1 MKTSL
6 HLTSQIGHHLNLV
19 PARSRIKL
27 WHIIILAMAVF
38 TSTASV
44 AQVTETYNINGTF
57 TVPAGVNSI
66 TVGCWGAGGGGG
78 NRTSNGVAGGGGGGA
93 YSSSVIAVT
102 PGDTYSFVV
111 GTGGTSGSPATAG
124 GDTWFG
130 TPTTVMAKGG
140 NSVTTNSQ
148 AGATGGAAGPGFGTI
163 KNSGGNGRNGN
174 TSGTDYGGGGGSS
187 AGIAI
192 GANGNN
198 ATTNLGANAP
208 AGGGDGGDGRFNTQ
222 GNGQAGN
229 VPGGG
234 GGGALRTSSSTRT
247 GGTGADGQ
255 VSITFTQLTYKSSI
269 VSVITG
275 AGDWC
280 PGETRNISITVQNT
294 GTATWSD
301 AGPDINIGIKW
312 NTNGAN
318 WTDYHIRTDAGAVA
332 PGGFQTYIIP
342 ITASNHAGAG
352 YTTPLAPGAN
362 NITVDLVYEGISWF
376 GDNDGGVGP
385 GNTAYVSPVINIKG
399 LPSSVIASA
408 SPNPVC
414 EFATL
419 ALTASATGAESW
431 DWSGPDGFTSTLQN
445 PVINNITTAAA
456 GTYILTVSNS
466 CGSAGAVST
475 AFVTV
480 NQLPVVSAGVSVCT
494 GSTMQLTP
502 GSGGAWTSSNPTV
515 ASVTNAGVVT
525 GLQQGSATFS
535 FTDAVTGCSNTTS
548 PVAVLPRPTAQITS
562 TDISICNGGSTAI
575 SGTVVATGNWTLTL
589 SNGATATGSGNGSFS
604 IPVSPVTTTTYSI
617 SSLTD
622 FYCASVPGDLTGTVT
637 VTVNDP
643 VVISSQPQAS
653 QTVCSSFPV
662 SFSVSATGTGLTYQW
677 YTGATALVNNA
688 NISGATGPTLSIA
701 QASMADAGV
710 YHVVV
715 SGLAPCSPVVSD
727 DAALTVIQDI
737 EIVSQPATAMLCT
750 GATATF
756 TVGAS
761 GSGLSYQWRRG
772 AATLLDGGRISG
784 VNTAT
789 LTITNINAGDAAGN
803 YNVVISGTG
812 GVCPQSISA
821 DAALI
826 VYPVPDA
833 VADPV
838 NQAACSGVNITAIQ
852 FTGSVSGTT
861 FNWVRDN
868 PGVTGS
874 IATSGSGNITGNLVN
889 SSNVPVTVTFTVTPV
904 ANGCPGAPIIV
915 SVLVNP
921 TPDAVP
927 SISTQGICTGSNII
941 PVVFSSS
948 VSGTTYNWVRDNP
961 AVTGSIANSGS
972 GDISGTLINNSPLPV
987 TVTFSVN
994 PLANGCPGV
1003 TAISTVLVKP
1013 SPVAVATPASQS
1025 VCNGIDINQVVLSST
1040 TPGTTFSWV
1049 RDNPGITGTIG
1060 NSGSGN
1066 ISGSLV
1072 NSGNTPVTVT
1082 FTITPTADGCQ
1093 GTPIT
1098 ATVLVNPVADA
1109 FAAPNSQSI
1118 CSGLPVSLISLTG
1131 NTPGATY
1138 NWIRDN
1144 AILVTGMPASGTGNI
1159 SGTLNNT
1166 TNAAITVTFTVTP
1179 LINGC
1184 SGTPVNAT
1192 VLVEP
1197 SPVVTATAAS
1207 QSICNNTLFSIAL
1220 SNPNNVPGTNY
1231 TWSRDNVLNLTG
1243 VANSG
1248 SGSPI
1253 TGTFA
1258 NGTAITQT
1266 ANFAITATAGNGC
1279 TGSATAIVNVYAT
1292 QFAPVISE
1300 AQTVCIFSTPAAL
1313 TGTAATGGNGTFSYQ
1328 WQSSLDNITW
1338 NNIGGA
1344 TTLTYQPPLVTGGTQ
1359 NTYYRLRAIGACGT
1373 IFSNAIYIE
1382 VVSGIGFTFDVDD
1395 GLTSTTICPGTTFT
1409 PAISSVHFSN
1419 SAVRYTWS
1427 ANPAYITPAT
1437 GGPVGTTSGVQF
1449 FFFRT
1454 SSANIGPLTA
1464 TNATNAPVTTTITLV
1479 PNVYEYPGP
1488 PSGAFICSTTPQY
1501 VTVTINPTPTVNDI
1515 TSQVVCNNTATAP
1528 VIFSGFVPGT
1538 VYNWTNN
1545 TPSIGLAAS
1554 GTGNIGS
1561 FTALNAGIT
1570 PVTATITVTPSFT
1583 SGGRTCTGTA
1593 KTFTIT
1599 VNPAPTVNAVA
1610 NQVVCNNAPTAAVNF
1625 SGTVAGT
1632 VYNWTN
1638 NTTSIGLAANG
1649 NGNIPSF
1656 TAINS
1661 GLVPVTATITVTP
1674 SYTNASTTCAGT
1686 QRTFT
1691 ITVNPNVT
1699 AGTISG
1705 ASPLCIGASATYSSN
1720 GNSGGTWTSSNPAVA
1735 SVNPSTGSVTA
1746 LSAGSTNIV
1755 YTVTSGCNSPASA
1768 FKQLTVSPDAVS
1780 GTVTGSSPLCIG
1792 STALYSSNGDAGG
1805 TWSSSNPLVAT
1816 VNPVTGL
1823 VTAVNSGNA
1832 SIIYTVTGCNA
1843 VPASAMVT
1851 VSPNASAGVING
1863 ASPLCPGSTSTYTT
1877 TGNPGGVWS
1886 SGNVLVATVDASS
1899 GLVTAVSP
1907 GTVNINYTV
1916 STGCNSP
1923 VTSSR
1928 SLTVAINANAGIVTG
1943 PSPLCI
1949 GSNAFYFSSGDPG
1962 GTWSSSNTSVATV
1975 NAASGFVS
1983 VTGTGTT
1990 DIIYTVNTGCNS
2002 PVSSIKTL
2010 IVNPPPPATPAAITG
2025 LTGICA
2031 STAGLVYSISPV
2043 VNATSYIWSVPA
2055 GWVINAG
2062 QGTNTITVTAG
2073 NNSGNVT
2080 VYASNFCGN
2089 SATRSLAVTVSA
2101 TGTWLGTA
2109 GNNWHDASNWCGG
2122 IPGPSTNVIIPAG
2135 TPNNPVVSSAASS
2148 NNLQVATGATLT
2160 ISNAV
2165 LQIGGTVA
2173 AVNNIHANNGTIELN
2188 GSVQQTIPANT
2199 FHNNAIG
2206 NLVINNSAEVILNG
2220 VLDIYGSL
2228 NYGLNGT
2235 DFKTNHFLTL
2245 KSTLA
2250 NTAWIGNMTGKV
2262 IEGDVTVERYIPNH
2276 SKAWQFLS
2284 VPVSGIQTI
2293 NEAWQDS
2300 AIFAN
2305 QNRYPGYGTMLTS
2318 NLPGALALGFDAYTA
2333 PGPSIKVFNSA
2344 TGGYSGVASTKTTPI
2359 NNPRGYMVMV
2369 RGDRSVTAFNQ
2380 PATATVLRAKGKLF
2394 TPADPPPVTS
2404 VLPGR
2409 FESIGNPYASAIDF
2423 AQVTKTGGVQTDFF
2437 YMWDPKLTITTGAGA
2452 NSPYGLGGFQTFS
2465 WNGSSFDVTPGGGSY
2480 SGTNRFIESGQAF
2493 FVAAPFAGGTVSF
2506 NENCK
2511 MSGSNDVNR
2520 VMNRYKQLR
2529 SNLYVING
2537 AQQVLLDGN
2546 LVQYDAS
2553 FSNEVDV
2560 QDAAKLANSGENLG
2574 ISNNGKILAI
2584 ERRAEIVKTDT
2595 IYLNLGQVRVQQYM
2609 LEFIPDGLQ
2618 LQGLVAFLEDDYL
2631 QRSIPLNMDDTTR
2644 IMFNIINNPGSY
2656 AANRFRIVFRKLAPV
2671 PVFFTG
2677 ITATRNNDKTSTVNW
2692 KVENET
2698 GLKGYTVERSGDG
2711 RSFEGILT
2719 VDPASNNGGSAL
2731 YSKIDLGAFRTENF
2745 YRIKATSNNGMLQFS
2760 PMVKVAPE
2768 KNSSSFEIFPNPVT
2782 ERKVNLIFNNME
2794 TGTYHVSIV
2803 NMAGQEL
2810 QANTMQ
2816 VQGSAGRNTFILDHA
2831 VAAGTY
2837 QVKLV
2842 KPGGEVIHKT
2852 IIVQ

>member
-1 MKTSL
+1 MKTIVQSTTQIGFAVNL
-6 HLTSQIGHHLNLV
+6 VSARRKAMHVHSFFLIIALFLTSAGI
-19 PARSRIKL
+19 
-27 WHIIILAMAVF
+27 
-38 TSTASV
+38 
-44 AQVTETYNINGTF
+44 AQVTETYNISGTF

-66 TVGCWGAGGGGG
+66 TVGCWGGGGAGG

-93 YSSSVIAVT
+93 FSSSVIAVT
-102 PGDTYSFVV
+102 PGDMYSYVI
-111 GTGGTSGSPATAG
+111 GAGGTSGSSATAG

-130 TPTTVMAKGG
+130 SPTTVMAKGG

-148 AGATGGAAGPGFGTI
+148 TGATGGAAGPGFGTI

-198 ATTNLGANAP
+198 ATTNVGANAP
-208 AGGGDGGDGRFNTQ
+208 AGGGDGGDGRFSSQ

-247 GGTGADGQ
+247 GGTGAVGQ
-255 VSITFTQLTYKSSI
+255 VTITYNQLTYKSSI
-269 VSVITG
+269 VSVNTG

-294 GTATWSD
+294 GTATWTD

-318 WTDYHIRTDAGAVA
+318 WTDYHIRTDAGVVA

-342 ITASNHAGAG
+342 LTASNHAGAG
-352 YTTPLAPGAN
+352 YTTPLAPGTN

-385 GNTAYVSPVINIKG
+385 GNTAFVSPGINIKG
-399 LPSSVIASA
+399 IPTSVIASA

-414 EFATL
+414 ELATL
-419 ALTASATGAESW
+419 ALTSSATGAESW
-431 DWSGPDGFTSTLQN
+431 DWTGPDGFTSSLQN

-456 GTYILTVSNS
+456 GIYTLTASNS
-466 CGSAGAVST
+466 CGSAIAVST

-480 NQLPVVSAGVSVCT
+480 NQLPVVSAGFSVCI
-494 GSTMQLTP
+494 GSTIQLTP
-502 GSGGAWTSSNPTV
+502 NSGGSWTSSNALI

-525 GLQQGSATFS
+525 GLQQGSATFT
-535 FTDAVTGCSNTTS
+535 FTDAISGCSNTTTPIS
-548 PVAVLPRPTAQITS
+548 VLPRPTAQITS
-562 TDISICNGGSTAI
+562 ADASICNGGNTTI
-575 SGTVVATGNWTLTL
+575 SGNVVASGNWTLTL
-589 SNGATATGSGNGSFS
+589 NNGATATGSGNGSFS
-604 IPVSPVTTTTYSI
+604 ITVNPVTTTSYSI
-617 SSLTD
+617 ATLTD
-622 FYCASVPGDLTGTVT
+622 FNCASIPVDLTGNVT

-643 VVISSQPQAS
+643 VVINIQPQAS

-662 SFSVSATGTGLTYQW
+662 SFSVSAAGTGLTYQW
-677 YTGATALVNNA
+677 YVGATALNNNA
-688 NISGATGPTLSIA
+688 NISGATSPTLTLA
-701 QASMADAGV
+701 QASLADAGI
-710 YHVVV
+710 YHVEV

-727 DAALTVIQDI
+727 DAVLTVIQDI
-737 EIVSQPATAMLCT
+737 EIASQPTTAMLCT

-756 TVGAS
+756 SVGAT
-761 GSGLSYQWRRG
+761 GAGLSYQWRRG
-772 AATLLDGGRISG
+772 AATLVDGGRISG

-789 LTITNINAGDAAGN
+789 LTITNINAGDAAAN
-803 YNVVISGTG
+803 YNVVISGSG

-833 VADPV
+833 MANPV
-838 NQAACSGVNITAIQ
+838 SQLACSGVNITDIQ

-889 SSNVPVTVTFTVTPV
+889 SSNIPVMVTFTVTPV

-915 SVLVNP
+915 TVLVNP

-927 SISTQGICTGSNII
+927 SISSQNICTGSDII
-941 PVVFSSS
+941 PIEFSSA
-948 VSGTTYNWVRDNP
+948 VSGTAYNWIRDNP
-961 AVTGSIANSGS
+961 AVTGTIANSGS
-972 GDISGTLINNSPLPV
+972 GNISGTLVNNSPLPV
-987 TVTFSVN
+987 TVTFSIT
-994 PLANGCPGV
+994 PQANGCPGV
-1003 TAISTVLVKP
+1003 PAIATVLVKP

-1025 VCNGIDINQVVLSST
+1025 VCNGIDITQVVLSST

-1049 RDNPGITGTIG
+1049 RNNPGITGTIS

-1109 FAAPNSQSI
+1109 FASPNSQVI
-1118 CSGLPVSLISLTG
+1118 CSGLPVTMISLTG

-1138 NWIRDN
+1138 NWTRDN
-1144 AILVTGMPASGTGNI
+1144 NILVTGMPASGTSNI

-1166 TNAAITVTFTVTP
+1166 TNVAITVTFTVTP
-1179 LINGC
+1179 VINGC
-1184 SGTPVNAT
+1184 SGTPVIAT

-1243 VANSG
+1243 VANNG
-1248 SGSPI
+1248 SGSSI
-1253 TGTFA
+1253 SGTFA
-1258 NGTAITQT
+1258 NGTGITQT
-1266 ANFAITATAGNGC
+1266 ANFTITATAGNGC

-1292 QFAPVISE
+1292 QIAPVVSE

-1313 TGTAATGGNGTFSYQ
+1313 TGTAATGGNGTFTYQ
-1328 WQSSLDNITW
+1328 WQSSPDNITW
-1338 NNIGGA
+1338 TNIVGA
-1344 TTLTYQPPLVTGGTQ
+1344 TTLTYQPPAVNGGTQ
-1359 NTYYRLRAIGACGT
+1359 NTYYRLRAIGSCGT

-1409 PAISSVHFSN
+1409 PTISSLHFSN

-1437 GGPVGTTSGVQF
+1437 GGPIGTTSGVQF

-1464 TNATNAPVTTTITLV
+1464 VNATNAPVTTTITLV

-1488 PSGAFICSTTPQY
+1488 PTGAFICSTTPQY
-1501 VTVTINPTPTVNDI
+1501 VTVTINPTPTVNVI
-1515 TSQVVCNNTATAP
+1515 ANQVVCNNAATTA
-1528 VIFSGFVPGT
+1528 VSFSGFVPGT

-1561 FTALNAGIT
+1561 FTAVNTGNM
-1570 PVTATITVTPSFT
+1570 PVTATITVTPSYT

-1593 KTFTIT
+1593 RTFTIT
-1599 VNPAPTVNAVA
+1599 VNPSPTVNAIS
-1610 NQVVCNNAPTAAVNF
+1610 NQVVCNNASTAAINF
-1625 SGTVAGT
+1625 SGNVAGT

-1649 NGNIPSF
+1649 SGNISSF
-1656 TAINS
+1656 TAINT

-1674 SYTNASTTCAGT
+1674 VYTNASTTCSGT
-1686 QRTFT
+1686 QSTFT
-1691 ITVNPNVT
+1691 ITVNPDVT

-1705 ASPLCIGASATYSSN
+1705 TSPLCIGASATYSSN
-1720 GNSGGTWTSSNPAVA
+1720 GNSGGTWTSSNPLVA
-1735 SVNPSTGSVTA
+1735 SVDPSTGSVTA
-1746 LSAGSTNIV
+1746 LSAGLTNIV

-1792 STALYSSNGDAGG
+1792 STAVYSSNGDAGG
-1805 TWSSSNPLVAT
+1805 TWSSSNTLVAT

-1823 VTAVNSGNA
+1823 VTAVNPGTAN
-1832 SIIYTVTGCNA
+1832 IIYTLTGCNA
-1843 VPASAMVT
+1843 VPASATVT
-1851 VSPNASAGVING
+1851 VNPNASAGTVNG
-1863 ASPLCPGSTSTYTT
+1863 SSPLCPGSSSTYTT

-1886 SGNVLVATVDASS
+1886 TSNVLFATVDASS

-1907 GTVNINYTV
+1907 GTVNIIYTV
-1916 STGCNSP
+1916 NTGCNSP

-1962 GTWSSSNTSVATV
+1962 GTWSSSNTLVATV
-1975 NAASGFVS
+1975 NAVSGFVT

-1990 DIIYTVNTGCNS
+1990 DIMYTVNTGCNS
-2002 PVSSIKTL
+2002 PVSSMKTL
-2010 IVNPPPPATPAAITG
+2010 TVNPPPPATPAAITG
-2025 LTGICA
+2025 LTGVCA
-2031 STAGLVYSISPV
+2031 TTAGLVYSITPV
-2043 VNATSYIWSVPA
+2043 VNATSYTWSVPP
-2055 GWVINAG
+2055 GWIINAG
-2062 QGTNTITVTAG
+2062 QGTNSISVTAG

-2148 NNLQVATGATLT
+2148 NNLQVASGAILT
-2160 ISNAV
+2160 ISNAA
-2165 LQIGGTVA
+2165 LQIGGTIA
-2173 AVNNIHANNGTIELN
+2173 AVHNIYASNGTIELN
-2188 GSVQQTIPANT
+2188 GSTQQTIPAT
-2199 FHNNAIG
+2199 VFHNNALGHLI
-2206 NLVINNSAEVILNG
+2206 INNSSEVMLNG
-2220 VLDIYGSL
+2220 ILDIYGSL
-2228 NYGLNGT
+2228 TYGTNGT

-2284 VPVSGIQTI
+2284 VSVSGIQTI

-2333 PGPSIKVFNSA
+2333 PGPSIKVYNSA

-2359 NNPRGYMVMV
+2359 NNPRGYMVLV

-2437 YMWDPKLTITTGAGA
+2437 YMWDPKLTITAGAGA

-2506 NENCK
+2506 SENCK
-2511 MSGSNDVNR
+2511 VSGSNNVNR
-2520 VMNRYKQLR
+2520 VMSRYKQLR

-2537 AQQVLLDGN
+2537 ADQVLLDGN
-2546 LVQYDAS
+2546 LVQYDVS

-2560 QDAAKLANSGENLG
+2560 QDAEKLINSGENLG
-2574 ISNNGKILAI
+2574 INNNGKILAI
-2584 ERRAEIVKTDT
+2584 ERRKDIVKADT
-2595 IYLNLGQVRVQQYM
+2595 IHLNLGQVRVQQYM
-2609 LEFIPDGLQ
+2609 FEFIPDGLQ
-2618 LQGLVAFLEDDYL
+2618 MQGLVAFLEDDY
-2631 QRSIPLNMDDTTR
+2631 QRSSTPLNMDDTTR

-2677 ITATRNNDKTSTVNW
+2677 ITATRNNDKTTTVNW

-2698 GLKGYTVERSGDG
+2698 GLKGYTIERSADG
-2711 RSFEGILT
+2711 RNFEGILS
-2719 VDPASNNGGSAL
+2719 VDPASNSGGSAM
-2731 YSKIDLGAFRTENF
+2731 YAKIDLGAYRAENY
-2745 YRIKATSNNGMLQFS
+2745 YRIKATSYNGIQQFS
-2760 PMVKVAPE
+2760 QIVKVAPE

-2782 ERKVNLIFNNME
+2782 ERKVNLAFNNLEPGM
-2794 TGTYHVSIV
+2794 YKISIV
-2803 NMAGQEL
+2803 NMTGQEL
-2810 QANTMQ
+2810 QSISVQ
-2816 VQGSAGRNTFILDHA
+2816 VIGSTDRKVIILDHEI
-2831 VAAGTY
+2831 VAGTY
-2837 QVKLV
+2837 QVKMEKV
-2842 KPGGEVIHKT
+2842 GGALMNKT
-2852 IIVQ
+2852 IIVK